1 MHVEKIVYTAVQ
13 QVLSAKT
20 LKNTSNYCVNK
31 LYRGDN
37 KHNVLI

>member
-20 LKNTSNYCVNK
+20 LKNTSNNCVNK
-31 LYRGDN
+31 LRGDN